1 MLKAV
6 FTERDGVLSLKI
18 DGHAGY
24 AEIGYDIICSSC
36 SILAYTLAQIIGM
49 AFANKKLMEK
59 PLVQLESGKGIIS
72 CKPKAS
78 GYYHVR
84 EAFKFAEAGF
94 ILLAHDY
101 PQHVDITMF
110 GQDECPNT

>member
-6 FTERDGVLSLKI
+6 FTEKDGVISLKI

-36 SILAYTLAQIIGM
+36 SILAYTLAQIVGM
-49 AFANKKLMEK
+49 AFANKKLMDK

-72 CKPKAS
+72 CKPKTS
-78 GYYHVR
+78 GYFHIR
-84 EAFKFAEAGF
+84 ESFKFAEVGF

-101 PQHVDITMF
+101 PQYVDITMF
-110 GQDECPNT
+110 GMDENPSK